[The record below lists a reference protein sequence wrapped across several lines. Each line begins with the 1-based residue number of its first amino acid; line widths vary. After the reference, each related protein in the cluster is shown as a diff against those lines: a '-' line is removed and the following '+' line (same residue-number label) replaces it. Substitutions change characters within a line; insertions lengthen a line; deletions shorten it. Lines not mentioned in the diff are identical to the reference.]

1 MSARVRRP
9 RVAGPVLVA
18 LALALAVP
26 GIAAAAEVRDFDTP
40 EAAAAAM
47 VDAIG
52 GDGFD
57 AVLTLLDRDFEEQL
71 IGGDEIAARENMR
84 LLHEAALEF
93 NALRPDGDD
102 RRIMLIGPR
111 VWPLPF
117 PIVRDDG
124 RWRFDTAAGVEE
136 VVNRRIGRNELNAIS
151 VARAY
156 VAAQREYARLDRD
169 GDRVL
174 EYATRV
180 SSRPERRD
188 GLFWEVRD
196 GEPPSP
202 FGPLVADARGYLE
215 GRDPGDPYRGYYFK
229 VLTRQGL
236 NPPGG
241 RYDYVI
247 NGNMIGGFALVA
259 FPADYGNSGITTFVV
274 SHQGEVLQK
283 DLGEDTRLIAGAMQ
297 EYDPDETWLPVDD

>member
-1 MSARVRRP
+1 M
-9 RVAGPVLVA
+9 
-18 LALALAVP
+18 
-26 GIAAAAEVRDFDTP
+26 
-40 EAAAAAM
+40 
-47 VDAIG
+47 
-52 GDGFD
+52 
-57 AVLTLLDRDFEEQL
+57 
-71 IGGDEIAARENMR
+71 
-84 LLHEAALEF
+84 
-93 NALRPDGDD
+93 
-102 RRIMLIGPR
+102 
-111 VWPLPF
+111 
-117 PIVRDDG
+117 
-124 RWRFDTAAGVEE
+124 
-136 VVNRRIGRNELNAIS
+136 NRRIGRNELNAIS

-297 EYDPDETWLPVDD
+297 EYDPDETWLPVED